1 MVIRIHQLPIT
12 NYHSPSRMP
21 NPNPESRLG
30 LATLLLGVIATYIFF
45 LWVSAGNPVNPF
57 VVLGL
62 AVVLIVGWSWYQ
74 RSKPPKPPPPPK
86 KSFGDRVKARMT
98 PAPKKPAA
106 PPPKPAAPPPKPAK
120 KGALDFLRPKTKAP
134 PKK

>member
-1 MVIRIHQLPIT
+1 
-12 NYHSPSRMP
+12 MP
-21 NPNPESRLG
+21 NPNPERRLG
-30 LATLLLGVIATYIFF
+30 LAFLLVGVIGAYVFL

-62 AVVLIVGWSWYQ
+62 AVLLIGGWFWYQ
-74 RSKPPKPPPPPK
+74 RSKPPKPTPPPR
-86 KSFGDRVKARMT
+86 KSLGERAKARLS
-98 PAPKKPAA
+98 PPPKKPAA
-106 PPPKPAAPPPKPAK
+106 PPPPKPAAPPPAK